1 MLLTFMPSFILPLV
15 GLDGVGVGVEAGVGV
30 GVGFTDVPGVDE
42 PAVDSV
48 IAVMTGVSHV
58 IVAPLVDT
66 LLPNDVRKRT
76 PADAPPAIS
85 AEAMTAVELS
95 ANAP

>member
-1 MLLTFMPSFILPLV
+1 MPSFILPPA
-15 GLDGVGVGVEAGVGV
+15 GLDGVGVGVGAGVGV
-30 GVGFTDVPGVDE
+30 GVGAGVTGLAGMDG

-66 LLPNDVRKRT
+66 LLPSDVRNRT
-76 PADAPPAIS
+76 PADAPPATS